1 MCNYCAHNYDPNSEQ
16 IEKFRDSAKLIEELM
31 RTLLCPHSLKNQDS
45 FYYAILYAFRYQLK
59 NKKDVCQ
66 NEDHLKEDLENLYD
80 TLSNSKENLR
90 LDLDI
95 QTFQNQCHSVNE
107 LFNKNGLFLRVYELK
122 EKFCYLVK

>member
-1 MCNYCAHNYDPNSEQ
+1 MH
-16 IEKFRDSAKLIEELM
+16 
-31 RTLLCPHSLKNQDS
+31 TLLCPHSLENQDC

-66 NEDHLKEDLENLYD
+66 NEDHLKEDLGNLYD

-90 LDLDI
+90 LHLDT
-95 QTFQNQCHSVNE
+95 QNFQNQCHSVNE